1 MTKAKGIM
9 QKKHW
14 TWKEV
19 RKAAIVFFLVLCV
32 VSIPFYFIRDDGY
45 SYVTICNKKKRVE
58 AESKNTI
65 DAIFAGDSETWA
77 AFGPLQLY
85 HEHGFTSYNLAT
97 SGQWIGDS
105 LEMIKGALKTQTPKV
120 LILGA
125 NTMYESV
132 PGKSYELAEYLPL
145 FYYHEFFFSTTLGK
159 GTTDKN
165 KGANLSKAINAYT
178 GSSDYMNKQTD
189 LQSINETA
197 LQVLQSIKQL
207 CDEKGI
213 LMIMVSAPSAKNWT
227 EGKHLAIQQWCDEND
242 VSFIDYNESEK
253 QQEIALDWSTDTR
266 DKGDHVNVTG
276 SIKVCRDLGTYLNSL
291 NLLPD
296 HRSDS
301 SYQKWEEDY
310 ESSQYYQ

>member
-1 MTKAKGIM
+1 M

-32 VSIPFYFIRDDGY
+32 VSIPFYFIRENGY
-45 SYVTICNKKKRVE
+45 DYVTICNKKKRAE
-58 AESKNTI
+58 AEATNTI
-65 DAIFAGDSETWA
+65 DAVFVGDSETWA
-77 AFGPLQLY
+77 TFGPLQLY
-85 HEHGFTSYNLAT
+85 HEQGFTSYNLGT

-105 LEMIKGALKTQTPKV
+105 LSITKEFLKTQSPKI
-120 LILGA
+120 LIFGA
-125 NTMYESV
+125 NTLYEGT
-132 PGKSYELAEYLPL
+132 PNKNYELAEYLPL
-145 FYYHEFFFSTTLGK
+145 FFYHEFYFSTTLGK
-159 GTTDKN
+159 GKIDKN
-165 KGANLSKAINAYT
+165 KGAYLSKTISPYEGNL
-178 GSSDYMNKQTD
+178 DYMSQQTEIK
-189 LQSINETA
+189 SINESA
-197 LQVLQSIKQL
+197 MQILQSIKQL
-207 CDEKGI
+207 CDENGI
-213 LMIMVSAPSAKNWT
+213 LMIMAAAPSAKNWT

-242 VSFIDYNESEK
+242 VSFIDYNEQEK
-253 QQEIALDWSTDTR
+253 QQAIALDWSTDTR
-266 DKGDHVNVTG
+266 DKGDHVNITG